1 MTAERFAERIL
12 PKILDKKMKT
22 LAAILTQTG
31 KPLELDEIDI
41 PQLRSGQVLVEISH
55 SGICG
60 TQLNEVDRKKGEKMA
75 SPLYWT

>member
-1 MTAERFAERIL
+1 
-12 PKILDKKMKT
+12 MKT
-22 LAAILTQTG
+22 LAAILTDKLCG

-60 TQLNEVDRKKGEKMA
+60 TQLNEVDGKRVKINGPCRKLDMKLSA
-75 SPLYWT
+75 Q